1 MGKKKKRAE
10 IDAEAEAERN
20 KLELEEL
27 INGDS
32 HTKMKKKKKK
42 KERNETEK
50 EVNQAKGKPTVS
62 IAVPGSIIDNA
73 QSLELATRVIILSY
87 TLYSLFLT
95 INYDTIFLPFFFFSW
110 LVRLLAPRPYFGSMR
125 SLLCFNPLTYF
136 LN

>member
-73 QSLELATRVIILSY
+73 QSLELATRVIILSC

-95 INYDTIFLPFFFFSW
+95 YNQLLYHFPSPFFFSVGW
-110 LVRLLAPRPYFGSMR
+110 SDCSRRDHISDR
-125 SLLCFNPLTYF
+125 
-136 LN
+136 